1 MKFEYLTKAQFE
13 ALTDYQKEKY
23 ADEKRSHEM
32 KETAEAAKVAAETAA
47 GVAVEAVKTELTAT
61 IDAQK
66 VEIAALTVKI
76 DETDKKREAV
86 EAKMERISA
95 QQRETETAGLKAEIS
110 KVLMDKDSEGYKQLR
125 NFKNSKSF
133 NIEISGDGLFA
144 EKAPGVIGVPAG
156 TTAQQWLQPIGIP
169 HEMIQARDIIPVYP
183 TDQNSINYVQF
194 IKKDGSI
201 ANTAP
206 GTPKPQFDYTPVPKV
221 ALVVKPAGW
230 VTVQEEFLDDI
241 TGSGA
246 FLANELPWAYKD
258 EETRQVFKGNP
269 NAAVPELPGLF
280 STVAT
285 ALNFAGFP
293 TAGTNSNNWDKMIVA
308 LTNTRRALRPGDA
321 IWISPEAYAEC
332 LMNKSE
338 GDVQE
343 YDYPIQ
349 GNIPVVSGPNGT
361 LSIGGIPIYFH
372 NVFNATEGL
381 AGNYSRGVALWQR
394 KGITLRTSTEADQNF
409 FKNLVTFL
417 IEARITMTPFFPES
431 FKKIDFTR
439 TT

>member
-32 KETAEAAKVAAETAA
+32 KETADAAKVAAETAA

-95 QQRETETAGLKAEIS
+95 TQRDVETAGLKAEIAE
-110 KVLMDKDSEGYKQLR
+110 MFNDKESEGAKQLAS
-125 NFKNSKSF
+125 FKSRKSF
-133 NIEISGDGLFA
+133 NVELEGKGLLT

-169 HEMIQARDIIPVYP
+169 HEMVQARDIINVYP
-183 TDQNSINYVQF
+183 TEFPSINYVQF
-194 IKKDGSI
+194 TKKDGSI
-201 ANTAP
+201 ASVAAGAT
-206 GTPKPQFDYTPVPKV
+206 KPQIDYLPTGKLAPVIKI
-221 ALVVKPAGW
+221 AGW
-230 VTVQEEFLDDI
+230 VSVQEEFLDDVV
-241 TGSGA
+241 GSGA
-246 FLANELPWAYKD
+246 FLAQELPWAYKD
-258 EETRQVFKGNP
+258 EETRQTFKGNGTT
-269 NAAVPELPGLF
+269 ELNGLF
-280 STVAT
+280 SNVAS
-285 ALNFAGFP
+285 ALNYAGFEA
-293 TAGTNSNNWDKMIVA
+293 AGTNSNNWDKMVVA
-308 LTNTRRALRPGDA
+308 LTNTRRSLRPADA

-349 GNIPVVSGPNGT
+349 STTTGQ
-361 LSIGGIPIYFH
+361 LAIGGIPIYFN
-372 NVFNATEGL
+372 NVFAATEGL

-417 IEARITMTPFFPES
+417 IEARMALTPFFPES

>member
-86 EAKMERISA
+86 EAKMERIQA
-95 QQRETETAGLKAEIS
+95 KQTESEMSGLKAEIAEMFAN
-110 KVLMDKDSEGYKQLR
+110 KESEGSKQLAS
-125 NFKNSKSF
+125 FKSKKSF
-133 NIEISGDGLFA
+133 NVELEGKGLLA
-144 EKAPGVIGVPAG
+144 EKAPGVIAVGTG

-169 HEMIQARDIIPVYP
+169 HETVQARDIINVYP
-183 TDQNSINYVQF
+183 TEFPSINYVQF
-194 IKKDGSI
+194 TKKDGSI
-201 ANTAP
+201 ASVAAGAT
-206 GTPKPQFDYTPVPKV
+206 KPQFDYTPTGKLAPVIKI
-221 ALVVKPAGW
+221 AGW
-230 VTVQEEFLDDI
+230 VSVQEEFLDDVV
-241 TGSGA
+241 GSGA
-246 FLANELPWAYKD
+246 FLAQELPWAYKD
-258 EETRQVFKGNP
+258 EETRQVFKGNGTT
-269 NAAVPELPGLF
+269 ELNGLYAN
-280 STVAT
+280 VAT
-285 ALNFAGFP
+285 ALNYAGFMA
-293 TAGTNSNNWDKMIVA
+293 AGTNSNGWDKLVVG
-308 LTNTRRALRPGDA
+308 LTNSRRSLRPGDA
-321 IWISPEAYAEC
+321 IWVSPEAYGEL

-349 GNIPVVSGPNGT
+349 ATTAGQ
-361 LSIGGIPIYFH
+361 LAIGGIPIYFH
-372 NVFNATEGL
+372 TVFNATEGL
-381 AGNYSRGVALWQR
+381 SGNFSRGVALWQR

-417 IEARITMTPFFPES
+417 IEARMAMTPFFPES

>member
-1 MKFEYLTKAQFE
+1 MNFKYLTKVE
-13 ALTDYQKEKY
+13 YDALSEYGKEKY
-23 ADEKRSHEM
+23 ADDKRNHEM
-32 KETAEAAKVAAETAA
+32 KETQEAAEKAAQTAA

-76 DETDKKREAV
+76 DETDKKREAA
-86 EAKMERISA
+86 EAKMERITA
-95 QQRETETAGLKAEIS
+95 TQKEAETSGLKSAITEIFTN
-110 KVLMDKDSEGYKQLR
+110 KESEGYKQLQS
-125 NFKNSKSF
+125 FKSKKSF
-133 NIEISGDGLFA
+133 NLALEAEGEGKSMLI

-156 TTAQQWLQPIGIP
+156 TTAQQWISPIGIP
-169 HEMIQARDIIPVYP
+169 HEMVQARDIIPVYP
-183 TDQNSINYVQF
+183 TDQNAVNYVQF
-194 IKKDGSI
+194 VKKDGSI
-201 ANTAP
+201 GVVAAGAT
-206 GTPKPQFDYTPVPKV
+206 KPQFDYTPVGKTANV
-221 ALVVKPAGW
+221 IKIAGW

-241 TGSGA
+241 TGAGA
-246 FLANELPWAYKD
+246 FLAQELPWAYKD
-258 EETRQVFKGNP
+258 EETREVFKGNGTT
-269 NAAVPELPGLF
+269 ELPGLY

-285 ALNFAGFP
+285 ALNYAGFEA
-293 TAGTNSNNWDKMIVA
+293 AGTNSNGWDKMVVA

-321 IWISPEAYAEC
+321 IWVSPEAYAEL

-349 GNIPVVSGPNGT
+349 ATTSGQ
-361 LSIGGIPIYFH
+361 LAIGGIPIYYH

-381 AGNYSRGVALWQR
+381 AGNYTRGVALWQK

-417 IEARITMTPFFPES
+417 IEARVTMTPFFPES

>member
-1 MKFEYLTKAQFE
+1 MKFEYLTKAQFD

-23 ADEKRSHEM
+23 ADERRSHEM

-47 GVAVEAVKTELTAT
+47 DEKVKVVKDELTVI

-66 VEIAALTVKI
+66 TEIASLVVKI
-76 DETDKKREAV
+76 DETDKKRETV
-86 EAKMERISA
+86 EAKMERITA
-95 QQRETETAGLKAEIS
+95 TQKEVETSGLKAALET
-110 KVLMDKDSEGYKQLR
+110 LFTDKESDGYKQLQ
-125 NFKNSKSF
+125 NFKSKKSF
-133 NIEISGDGLFA
+133 HFQLEKDEAGKSLLV

-156 TTAQQWLQPIGIP
+156 TTAQQWISPIGIP
-169 HEMIQARDIIPVYP
+169 HEMVQARDIIPVMP
-183 TDQNSINYVQF
+183 TDQNAINYVQF

-201 ANTAP
+201 GPVAAGVT
-206 GTPKPQFDYTPVPKV
+206 KPQFDYTPVPKIANV
-221 ALVVKPAGW
+221 IKIAGW

-241 TGSGA
+241 TGAGA
-246 FLANELPWAYKD
+246 FLAQELPWAYKD
-258 EETRQVFKGNP
+258 EETREVFKGNGTT
-269 NAAVPELPGLF
+269 ELPGLF

-285 ALNFAGFP
+285 ALNYAGFE
-293 TAGTNSNNWDKMIVA
+293 TAGINSNGWDKMVVA

-321 IWISPEAYAEC
+321 IWVSPEAYAEL

-338 GDVQE
+338 GDTQM

-349 GNIPVVSGPNGT
+349 ATTSGQ
-361 LSIGGIPIYFH
+361 LAIGGIPIYYH
-372 NVFNATEGL
+372 NVFNPTEGL
-381 AGNYSRGVALWQR
+381 AGNYTRGVALWQK

-417 IEARITMTPFFPES
+417 IEARVALTPYFPES

-439 TT
+439 IT

>member
-86 EAKMERISA
+86 EAKMERIQA
-95 QQRETETAGLKAEIS
+95 TQKEAEIS
-110 KVLMDKDSEGYKQLR
+110 GLKSEITEMFANKESEGAKQLA
-125 NFKNSKSF
+125 NFKTKKSF
-133 NIEISGDGLFA
+133 NVEMEGKGLLA

-169 HEMIQARDIIPVYP
+169 HEVVQARDIIPVYP
-183 TDQNSINYVQF
+183 TEFPSINYVQF
-194 IKKDGSI
+194 TKKDGKI
-201 ANTAP
+201 ASVAAGAT
-206 GTPKPQFDYTPVPKV
+206 KPQFDYTPTGKLAPVIKI
-221 ALVVKPAGW
+221 AGW
-230 VTVQEEFLDDI
+230 VSVQEEFLDDI
-241 TGSGA
+241 VGAGA
-246 FLANELPWAYKD
+246 FLAQELPWAYKD
-258 EETRQVFKGNP
+258 EETRQSFKGL
-269 NAAVPELPGLF
+269 AGSGELSGLF
-280 STVAT
+280 SEIAT
-285 ALNFAGFP
+285 AVNYAGFED
-293 TAGTNSNNWDKMIVA
+293 AGTNSNNWDKIVVG
-308 LTNTRRALRPGDA
+308 LTNSRRALRPGDA
-321 IWISPEAYAEC
+321 IWVSPEAYAEL
-332 LMNKSE
+332 LMNKST
-338 GDVQE
+338 GDTQI

-349 GNIPVVSGPNGT
+349 ATTTGQ
-361 LSIGGIPIYFH
+361 LAIGGIPIYFH
-372 NVFNATEGL
+372 TVFNALEGL
-381 AGNYSRGVALWQR
+381 SGNFSRGVALWQR

-417 IEARITMTPFFPES
+417 IEARMAQTPFFPES
-431 FKKIDFTR
+431 FKKLDFTR

>member
-47 GVAVEAVKTELTAT
+47 DEKVKVVKDELTVI

-66 VEIAALTVKI
+66 TEIAGLVVKI
-76 DETDKKREAV
+76 DETDRKREAV
-86 EAKMERISA
+86 EAKMERIQA
-95 QQRETETAGLKAEIS
+95 TQRDAETAGLKAEIG
-110 KVLMDKDSEGYKQLR
+110 KAFEKDGEGRKQLE
-125 NFKNSKSF
+125 NFKTTKSF
-133 NIEISGDGLFA
+133 NLDISGDGLLT

-156 TTAQQWLQPIGIP
+156 TTAQQWIMPIGIP
-169 HEMIQARDIIPVYP
+169 HEAVQARDIIPVFP
-183 TDQNSINYVQF
+183 TDFNSINYVQF

-201 ANTAP
+201 ANTLP
-206 GTPKPQFDYTPVPKV
+206 GATKPQFDYTPVPKV

-241 TGSGA
+241 VGSGA
-246 FLANELPWAYKD
+246 FLAQELPWAYKD
-258 EETRQVFKGNP
+258 EETRQVFKGNGTT
-269 NAAVPELPGLF
+269 ELPGLF
-280 STVAT
+280 SVVGTPV
-285 ALNFAGFP
+285 NYAGFED
-293 TAGTNSNNWDKMIVA
+293 AGTNSNNWDKMIVG
-308 LTNTRRALRPGDA
+308 LTNSRRSLRPGDA
-321 IWISPEAYAEC
+321 IWVSPEAYAEL
-332 LMNKSE
+332 LMNKST
-338 GDVQE
+338 GATQV

-349 GNIPVVSGPNGT
+349 STTSGQ
-361 LSIGGIPIYFH
+361 LAIGGIPIYFH
-372 NVFNATEGL
+372 TVFNALEGL
-381 AGNYSRGVALWQR
+381 SGNFNRGVALWQK

-417 IEARITMTPFFPES
+417 IEARIAMTPFFPES
-431 FKKIDFTR
+431 FKKLDFTR

>member
-47 GVAVEAVKTELTAT
+47 GEKVKEVEDKLTIVIEAQKTE
-61 IDAQK
+61 
-66 VEIAALTVKI
+66 IASLVVKI

-86 EAKMERISA
+86 EAKMERIQA
-95 QQRETETAGLKAEIS
+95 KQTETEMSGLKAEIAEMFAN
-110 KVLMDKDSEGYKQLR
+110 KESEGSKQLAS
-125 NFKNSKSF
+125 FKSKKSF
-133 NIEISGDGLFA
+133 NVELEGKGLLA

-169 HEMIQARDIIPVYP
+169 HETVQARDIIPVYP
-183 TDQNSINYVQF
+183 TEFPSINYVQF
-194 IKKDGSI
+194 TKKDGSI
-201 ANTAP
+201 ASVAAGAT
-206 GTPKPQFDYTPVPKV
+206 KPQFDYTPTGKLAPVIKI
-221 ALVVKPAGW
+221 AGW
-230 VTVQEEFLDDI
+230 VSVQEEFLDDVV
-241 TGSGA
+241 GSGA
-246 FLANELPWAYKD
+246 FLAQELPWAYKD
-258 EETRQVFKGNP
+258 EETRQVFKGNGTT
-269 NAAVPELPGLF
+269 ELNGLYAN
-280 STVAT
+280 VAT
-285 ALNFAGFP
+285 ALNFAGFEA
-293 TAGTNSNNWDKMIVA
+293 AGTNSNGWDKMVVA
-308 LTNTRRALRPGDA
+308 LTNSRRSLRPGDA
-321 IWISPEAYAEC
+321 IWISPEAYGEL
-332 LMNKSE
+332 LMNKST

-349 GNIPVVSGPNGT
+349 ATTAGQ
-361 LSIGGIPIYFH
+361 LAIGGIPIYFH
-372 NVFNATEGL
+372 TVFGATEGMS
-381 AGNYSRGVALWQR
+381 GNFSRGVALWQR

-417 IEARITMTPFFPES
+417 IEARMAMTPFFPES

>member
-32 KETAEAAKVAAETAA
+32 KETADAAKVAAETAA
-47 GVAVEAVKTELTAT
+47 DEKVKVVKEELTLI

-66 VEIAALTVKI
+66 IEVAALTVKI
-76 DETDKKREAV
+76 DEADKKREAV
-86 EAKMERISA
+86 EAKMERIQA
-95 QQRETETAGLKAEIS
+95 QTRDAETAGLKAEIS
-110 KVLMDKDSEGYKQLR
+110 KVLLDKESDGYKQLR
-125 NFKNSKSF
+125 NFKNTKSF
-133 NIEISGDGLFA
+133 NLEITGDGLLT

-169 HEMIQARDIIPVYP
+169 HENVQARDIINVYP

-201 ANTAP
+201 ANVAP
-206 GTPKPQFDYTPVPKV
+206 GTTKPQFDYTPTPKV

-230 VTVQEEFLDDI
+230 VSVQEEFLEDI

-246 FLANELPWAYKD
+246 FLAQELPWAYKD

-269 NAAVPELPGLF
+269 LAGVPELPGLF
-280 STVAT
+280 SSVAT
-285 ALNFAGFP
+285 ALNYAGFEA
-293 TAGTNSNNWDKMIVA
+293 AGPNSNGWDKIVVGLTNS
-308 LTNTRRALRPGDA
+308 RRNLRPGDA
-321 IWISPEAYAEC
+321 IWISPEAYAEL

-338 GDVQE
+338 GDVQA

-349 GNIPVVSGPNGT
+349 ATTAGQ
-361 LSIGGIPIYFH
+361 LAIGGVPIYFH
-372 NVFNATEGL
+372 TVFGATEGMT
-381 AGNYSRGVALWQR
+381 GNFSRGVALWQK

-417 IEARITMTPFFPES
+417 IEARIAMTPFYPES

>member
-1 MKFEYLTKAQFE
+1 MKFEYLSKAAFE
-13 ALTDYQKEKY
+13 ALTEYGKEKY
-23 ADEKRSHEM
+23 LDEKRNHEM
-32 KETAEAAKVAAETAA
+32 KETQEAAKIAAETAVDA
-47 GVAVEAVKTELTAT
+47 AVAKVKGELEVI
-61 IDAQK
+61 IDTQK
-66 VEIAALTVKI
+66 VEIAAVKVTA
-76 DETDKKREAV
+76 DEADRKYEEAMT
-86 EAKMERISA
+86 KMNKIQTR
-95 QQRETETAGLKAEIS
+95 QRYNESAGLKAEIE
-110 KVLMDKDSEGYKQLR
+110 KVLLDKDGEGYKQLR
-125 NFKNSKSF
+125 NFKTNKSF
-133 NIEISGDGLFA
+133 KLEIDGDGLLV

-169 HEMIQARDIIPVYP
+169 HEMVQARDIIPVFP

-194 IKKDGSI
+194 IKGQGSI

-206 GTPKPQFDYTPVPKV
+206 GTTKPQFDYVPVPKV

-246 FLANELPWAYKD
+246 FLAQELPWAYKD

-269 NAAVPELPGLF
+269 LAVVPELPGLF
-280 STVAT
+280 STVAS
-285 ALNFAGFP
+285 AVNYAGFEA
-293 TAGTNSNNWDKMIVA
+293 AGPNSNNWDKMIVA
-308 LTNTRRALRPGDA
+308 LTNTRRNLRPGDA
-321 IWISPEAYAEC
+321 VWISPEAYAEL

-338 GDVQE
+338 GDVQA

-349 GNIPVVSGPNGT
+349 ATTSGQ
-361 LSIGGIPIYFH
+361 LAIGGIPIYFH

-381 AGNYSRGVALWQR
+381 AGNYKRGVALWQR

-417 IEARITMTPFFPES
+417 IEARIAMTPFYPES
-431 FKKIDFTR
+431 FKKLDFTR